1 MMGQL
6 LPHPQDPAVPTKAF
20 VIRDRTQSKVQIAAM
35 LHVSMKDVRM
45 EAVLLSQLGNVV
57 LIEACVLSSQT
68 ISKIGLYKYYFP
80 ILTVL
85 YLLII
90 K

>member
-1 MMGQL
+1 MGQL
-6 LPHPQDPAVPTKAF
+6 LPHPQDPAVLTKAF
-20 VIRDRTQSKVQIAAM
+20 VIRDQTQSKVQIAAI

-45 EAVLLSQLGNVV
+45 EAVLQSQLGNVV

-68 ISKIGLYKYYFP
+68 ISKTGLCKYYFP

-85 YLLII
+85 CWLII